1 MQQKRYSSDLTEHQ
15 WQRIAPLFVVQR
27 TSKWPLQA
35 IVNGIFYVLK
45 NGCVWRDI
53 PADLPPWVTVYYY
66 FAKWSADGTWER
78 VSGCLSITAREQAKK
93 RPSLPPLSSTV
104 KA

>member
-1 MQQKRYSSDLTEHQ
+1 MQQKRYSSDLTERQ

-45 NGCVWRDI
+45 NGCVWRDV

-66 FAKWSADGTWER
+66 FMNWSADGTWER
-78 VSGCLSITAREQAKK
+78 VSGCLSLAARERAKK
-93 RPSLPPLSSTV
+93 TLSLRQLSSTA

>member
-1 MQQKRYSSDLTEHQ
+1 MQQKCYSSDLTERQ

-27 TSKWPLQA
+27 TSKWPLRA

-45 NGCVWRDI
+45 NGCVWRDV
-53 PADLPPWVTVYYY
+53 AAELPPWMTVYYY

-78 VSGCLSITAREQAKK
+78 VSGCLSMDARKRAKK
-93 RPSLPPLSSTV
+93 TPSRRPLSSTA